1 MPFSFSVPAFLSPRA
16 RSAFSAGPR
25 PVGRRSSAAA
35 VLASIVAI
43 AAASL
48 TRRTS
53 AMSACSLRGCHIGG
67 FLAALVFAIA
77 VNTSHAA
84 VTITLQE
91 QGNDVV
97 ATASGTLNLAALTLT
112 DNGNTSNGVIGPSRG
127 HITLGPPPPGLSA
140 FDGYTTASG
149 PTSFGFG
156 NFVGATTFSGDYL
169 GVTNSG
175 TMIRVPDG
183 YSGGSISS
191 SATWANTDFATLGV
205 TPGDYVWSWGSGD
218 ATDTLTLSA
227 VTPVP
232 EPSTW
237 ALSGFALACGGWK
250 LTRRRRAL
258 RVKA

>member
-25 PVGRRSSAAA
+25 PVGRRSGAAA
-35 VLASIVAI
+35 VQASMATI

-97 ATASGTLNLAALTLT
+97 ATASGNLNLAALTLSAGT
-112 DNGNTSNGVIGPSRG
+112 NTQGGAIVPAVSVISLGPVQTSVAYDDYRGATGPS
-127 HITLGPPPPGLSA
+127 
-140 FDGYTTASG
+140 
-149 PTSFGFG
+149 SFGTGFG
-156 NFVGATTFSGDYL
+156 AFPTAFSGDF
-169 GVTNSG
+169 VATSG
-175 TMIRVPDG
+175 TSSIRVPVG
-183 YSGGSISS
+183 YSGGSINST
-191 SATWANTDFATLGV
+191 ATWANTDFATLGV
-205 TPGDYVWSWGSGD
+205 TPGDYVWSWGSG
-218 ATDTLTLSA
+218 ANADTLTLSA
-227 VTPVP
+227 GTPVP

-237 ALSGFALACGGWK
+237 ALGAFALACGGWQ

-258 RVKA
+258 RGQA

>member
-1 MPFSFSVPAFLSPRA
+1 MTFSFSVPAFSGPRSS
-16 RSAFSAGPR
+16 SAFCAGPR
-25 PVGRRSSAAA
+25 PVGRSSSAAS
-35 VLASIVAI
+35 VLASMATI

-53 AMSACSLRGCHIGG
+53 AMSARSLRGYHIGG

-77 VNTSHAA
+77 VNTSQAA

-112 DNGNTSNGVIGPSRG
+112 DSGNFSGGFISPSNASIS
-127 HITLGPPPPGLSA
+127 LGAFQGSIP
-140 FDGYTTASG
+140 FDGYSNATG
-149 PTSFGFG
+149 PSSFGVLG
-156 NFVGATTFSGDYL
+156 NFVNATTFSGDYV
-169 GVTNSG
+169 GVVNGNT
-175 TMIRVPDG
+175 IRVPDG
-183 YSGGSISS
+183 YNGGSINSN
-191 SATWANTDFATLGV
+191 ATWANTDFATLGV

-227 VTPVP
+227 GTPVP

-237 ALSGFALACGGWK
+237 ALGAFALACGGWQLK
-250 LTRRRRAL
+250 RRRRAL
-258 RVKA
+258 RLKA